1 MSRTGN
7 IMKYTNF
14 IATRYLFEKKRIS
27 LISTLTL
34 ISIVG
39 VTLGTALLIVVLSV
53 FNGFFDVVKGLLL
66 SYDPDIRIEA
76 AAGNRLNIDPERLQQ
91 INELPEIKAISSY
104 ISGRALLT
112 QHGKNDQI
120 LRIKGINLN
129 EYFKITDLEQK
140 ISRGESDLSIKN
152 RLPGVLLS
160 EQLMTSLRLRVG
172 ATVTLMSSAGMEKA
186 LTHFTAPNIYRFEV
200 RGSYTMEKS
209 FNEAIAFISMEA
221 GQRLMNM
228 QHNITGIDVKLREHN
243 RANEVKKELQALL
256 GNNYKVSTWYD
267 LQKPLYDV
275 MNLEKWGAFFILMI
289 IVLVAILNI
298 VGSLTM
304 IVIQKKR
311 DIGVLRTIGLT
322 RRDIRNI
329 FLKQG
334 LYIGLSGC
342 IIGGTTGLLLTW
354 LQGRFGIVGLSDSFI
369 IDAYPVSINP
379 LDICLILSG
388 SLILCVLAS
397 WYPAARAT
405 LVEPANAVRYE

>member
-1 MSRTGN
+1 
-7 IMKYTNF
+7 MKYTNF

>member
-1 MSRTGN
+1 
-7 IMKYTNF
+7 MKYTNF

-243 RANEVKKELQALL
+243 RANEVKKELQALV

-329 FLKQG
+329 FLIQG